1 MVRFFLNIY
10 DYLQQRR
17 RLCMGLMF
25 ACIAILLAMMASL
38 RYNENIYDF
47 LPVSGN
53 EQKAITLYQDISG
66 GQRVFAMFKHKDGDT
81 ENSDRLTEA
90 VDSFAQGLQPIVER
104 GHITD
109 VTSQVDFE
117 KVMGIT
123 SFVYENMPLMLRD
136 SDYVRMER
144 LLSTPGYVEDQLA
157 NDVQS
162 IMMPATGFFT
172 SNISNDP
179 LGLFSPIISRLQSR
193 QSSMP
198 VDIDNGYIFSEG
210 KKFAI
215 VIMDS
220 PFGAMESANN
230 SMLAGEVDSVAQQ
243 TMQAMPDVEVAITG
257 APIIAVGNATQI
269 KNDSYWAISI
279 SVTLIILLLV
289 FSFRKVKHLLLIG
302 VAIIFGWLF
311 AMGFIAVMRS
321 DVSLIVLGIGSI
333 IIGIAVNYP
342 LHFVLH
348 TDHGGTA
355 REVLKEMV
363 SPLLIGNITTVGAFA
378 SLMPLDAPALR
389 DLGFFAAFM
398 LIGTI
403 LFVLVFLPHLVKQR
417 VQAEEE
423 HLSFGKISSM
433 SPDRHRWL
441 LWVLLIL
448 TVVFGYFSLGTS
460 FDTNMHHINYMTKEQ
475 QALLDDMKASAGI
488 SDTSNVYVVTE
499 GETWDQALSQRSRIA
514 PLLDSLKAAGAL
526 KTCSDVTTFICS
538 KEEQQQRIARWNTFW
553 EQHREKVLSEL
564 KQKAPRYDFSMDA
577 FDGFEEIINR
587 SYSPQ
592 PFEYFEPIQSVLLD
606 NSFST
611 STGIRSVVDVL
622 DVSSEDMDQVE
633 TALNESLGTDGYAFD
648 FVGMNSAIAD
658 SLSDDFN
665 YIGFACGFIVFIFLW
680 LSFGRLELSLLAF
693 LPMAMGWLWILG
705 IMYLFGMQFNIVN
718 VILATF
724 IFGQGDDYTIFIT
737 DGLINEFAYHK
748 KLLPSYKNSI
758 VISALI
764 MFIGMGSLIVAKHP
778 ALHSL
783 AEVTIVGMFT
793 VVLMAWIVPPLVFGW
808 LVKNENEVRR
818 VPVTISQFVR
828 TTYCACVYLFELC
841 YGCLFGILIRLIPGN
856 KSSREAWFHRVICKS
871 MRADINHIWGVSNFV
886 RNEHGE
892 DFSRGSIIVCNHQS
906 ILDPVYLLALDPHI
920 LVMVGGKV
928 WKNPIVHWMFKFS
941 RFFNANEP
949 LESLKDDIA
958 KAVADGYSVVV
969 FPEGQRNE
977 EEITRFHQGAF
988 YLAQEIGADI
998 LPMYIHGTSHVMP
1011 KSSGFA
1017 TRGRVDVEIG
1027 ERIPVGQ
1034 LASFGDTNL
1043 AVARSFRQMYKSH
1056 FDLLKRDIETTHYF
1070 HHYIIGK
1077 YTYKGYGIE
1086 RETRQMLKRHDDFSQ
1101 WIDGYQPTNPSSN
1114 IVSVIDAGHGQFSLL
1129 FALVHPEL
1137 EIHSYAF
1144 DGDDAAL
1151 LAACEPKPSNLHAH
1165 YSENEQVALETA
1177 GDSNIILLPSL
1188 LGNLK

>member
-10 DYLQQRR
+10 DYLQKRR

-25 ACIAILLAMMASL
+25 VCIAILLAMMASL

-66 GQRVFAMFKHKDGDT
+66 GQRVFAMFKSKDGDT
-81 ENSDRLTEA
+81 DNSDRLTEA
-90 VDSFAQGLQPIVER
+90 VDSFAHGLQPIVRR

-117 KVMGIT
+117 KVMDIT
-123 SFVYENMPLMLRD
+123 NFVYKNMPLMLRD

-144 LLSTPGYVEDQLA
+144 LLSTPGYVEDQLS

-179 LGLFSPIISRLQSR
+179 LGLFSPIIDRLQSR

-198 VDIDNGYIFSEG
+198 VEIDNGYIFSAG

-215 VIMDS
+215 VIMNS

-230 SMLAGEVDSVAQQ
+230 SMLVSEIDSVVQQ
-243 TMQAMPDVEVAITG
+243 TMQAMPDVDIAITG

-289 FSFRKVKHLLLIG
+289 FSFRKVKHLILIG

-348 TDHGGTA
+348 TDHGGTV

-403 LFVLVFLPHLVKQR
+403 LFVLVFLPHLVKSR

-475 QALLDDMKASAGI
+475 QTLLDEMKASAGI

-499 GETWDQALSQRSRIA
+499 GETWDQALSRRIRIA
-514 PLLDSLKAAGAL
+514 PLLDSLKVAGTL
-526 KTCSDVTTFICS
+526 TSYSDVTSLICS
-538 KEEQQQRIARWNTFW
+538 VEEQQQRIARWNTFW
-553 EQHREKVLSEL
+553 EQHRDKVLAEL
-564 KQKAPRYDFSMDA
+564 KQKAPQFDFRTEA
-577 FDGFEEIINR
+577 FEGFEEIINR
-587 SYSPQ
+587 SYIPQ
-592 PFEYFEPIQSVLLD
+592 PFDYFEPIQSVLLD

-611 STGIRSVVDVL
+611 STGICSVVDVIDL
-622 DVSSEDMDQVE
+622 NPEDMDRVE
-633 TALNESLGTDGYAFD
+633 AALNESLGTDGYAFD

-793 VVLMAWIVPPLVFGW
+793 VVLMAWIVPSLVFNW
-808 LVKNENEVRR
+808 LVKSNGIVRPEPIT
-818 VPVTISQFVR
+818 VGN
-828 TTYCACVYLFELC
+828 LC
-841 YGCLFGILIRLIPGN
+841 RKLFGCQNR
-856 KSSREAWFHRVICKS
+856 H
-871 MRADINHIWGVSNFV
+871 
-886 RNEHGE
+886 
-892 DFSRGSIIVCNHQS
+892 
-906 ILDPVYLLALDPHI
+906 
-920 LVMVGGKV
+920 
-928 WKNPIVHWMFKFS
+928 
-941 RFFNANEP
+941 
-949 LESLKDDIA
+949 
-958 KAVADGYSVVV
+958 
-969 FPEGQRNE
+969 E
-977 EEITRFHQGAF
+977 E
-988 YLAQEIGADI
+988 
-998 LPMYIHGTSHVMP
+998 
-1011 KSSGFA
+1011 
-1017 TRGRVDVEIG
+1017 
-1027 ERIPVGQ
+1027 
-1034 LASFGDTNL
+1034 N
-1043 AVARSFRQMYKSH
+1043 
-1056 FDLLKRDIETTHYF
+1056 TTHAF

-1077 YTYKGYGIE
+1077 YTYKGYGVE
-1086 RETRQMLKRHDDFSQ
+1086 RETRQLLKRHNDFSQ

-1165 YSENEQVALETA
+1165 YSESEQVALETA
-1177 GDSNIILLPSL
+1177 GDSNIILLSSL
-1188 LGNLK
+1188 LGNHKKNSI

>member
-1 MVRFFLNIY
+1 MVKFFLNIY

-25 ACIAILLAMMASL
+25 ACIAILLVMMASL
-38 RYNENIYDF
+38 RYNENIFDF
-47 LPVSGN
+47 LPVTGN

-66 GQRVFAMFKHKDGDT
+66 GQRVFAMFKSKDGDT

-90 VDSFAQGLQPIVER
+90 VDSFAQGLQPLTER

-123 SFVYENMPLMLRD
+123 TFVYENMPLMLRD

-198 VDIDNGYIFSEG
+198 VEIDNGYIFSEG

-215 VIMDS
+215 AIMTS

-243 TMQAMPDVEVAITG
+243 TMQAMPDVDVAITG

-289 FSFRKVKHLLLIG
+289 FSFRKVKHLMLIG

-348 TDHGGTA
+348 TDHGGTV

-403 LFVLVFLPHLVKQR
+403 FFVLVFLPHLVKSR

-441 LWVLLIL
+441 LWPLLVLTLF
-448 TVVFGYFSLGTS
+448 FGYFSLGTS

-475 QALLDDMKASAGI
+475 QTLLDDMKASAGI

-499 GETWDQALSQRSRIA
+499 GKTWDQALSQRSRIA
-514 PLLDSLKAAGAL
+514 PLLDSLKRSGAL
-526 KTCSDVTTFICS
+526 KEYSDVTTFISS
-538 KEEQQQRIARWNTFW
+538 KEEQQRRIAKWNTFW
-553 EQHREKVLSEL
+553 EQHRDKVLAEL
-564 KQKAPRYDFSMDA
+564 KQKAPQFDFSTEA
-577 FDGFEEIINR
+577 FEGFEEIINR
-587 SYSPQ
+587 SYSPK
-592 PFEYFEPIQSVLLD
+592 PFEYFEPIQSVLLE

-611 STGIRSVVDVL
+611 STGICSVVDVIDL
-622 DVSSEDMDQVE
+622 KPEDMGRVE
-633 TALNESLGTDGYAFD
+633 AALNECLGTDGYAFD

-680 LSFGRLELSLLAF
+680 LSFGRLELSMLAF

-705 IMYLFGMQFNIVN
+705 IMYLFDMQFNIVN

-793 VVLMAWIVPPLVFGW
+793 VVLMAWIVPSLVFNW
-808 LVKNENEVRR
+808 LVKSNGVVRPEPITVGFLWR
-818 VPVTISQFVR
+818 K
-828 TTYCACVYLFELC
+828 
-841 YGCLFGILIRLIPGN
+841 LFGRQN
-856 KSSREAWFHRVICKS
+856 SHE
-871 MRADINHIWGVSNFV
+871 
-886 RNEHGE
+886 
-892 DFSRGSIIVCNHQS
+892 
-906 ILDPVYLLALDPHI
+906 
-920 LVMVGGKV
+920 
-928 WKNPIVHWMFKFS
+928 
-941 RFFNANEP
+941 
-949 LESLKDDIA
+949 
-958 KAVADGYSVVV
+958 
-969 FPEGQRNE
+969 EG
-977 EEITRFHQGAF
+977 
-988 YLAQEIGADI
+988 
-998 LPMYIHGTSHVMP
+998 
-1011 KSSGFA
+1011 
-1017 TRGRVDVEIG
+1017 
-1027 ERIPVGQ
+1027 
-1034 LASFGDTNL
+1034 
-1043 AVARSFRQMYKSH
+1043 
-1056 FDLLKRDIETTHYF
+1056 TTHAF

-1086 RETRQMLKRHDDFSQ
+1086 RETRQLLKRHDDFSQ
-1101 WIDGYQPTNPSSN
+1101 WIDGYQPANASSKV
-1114 IVSVIDAGHGQFSLL
+1114 VSVVDAGRGQFSLL

-1137 EIHSYAF
+1137 EVNSYAF

-1151 LAACEPKPSNLHAH
+1151 LAACEPMPSNLHAL
-1165 YSENEQVALETA
+1165 YCENEQKAMEAA
-1177 GDSNIILLPSL
+1177 GDSNIIQLPSL
-1188 LGNLK
+1188 LGSLR